1 MHSPLE
7 ITFSLRLPTSGQSP
21 VRNPQPAWADVNY
34 YLSVFF
40 MWDFEKGSLGLL
52 ALVKKYQ
59 IHLKLFLTP
68 DTQQMGLDTN
78 RWLGCWKFLC
88 VKIVGRTS
96 WPVIPLL
103 IVNQVERIWIK
114 AHLVACNNGLTE
126 ELYGRVSILLLSASP
141 RSFVAWEPMHAEWH
155 NLQSPTKGEH
165 NATCGASPPPPPPR
179 EDDSSGPYKYPK
191 LLNGLRVE

>member
-78 RWLGCWKFLC
+78 R
-88 VKIVGRTS
+88 
-96 WPVIPLL
+96 
-103 IVNQVERIWIK
+103 
-114 AHLVACNNGLTE
+114 
-126 ELYGRVSILLLSASP
+126 
-141 RSFVAWEPMHAEWH
+141 
-155 NLQSPTKGEH
+155 
-165 NATCGASPPPPPPR
+165 
-179 EDDSSGPYKYPK
+179 
-191 LLNGLRVE
+191 